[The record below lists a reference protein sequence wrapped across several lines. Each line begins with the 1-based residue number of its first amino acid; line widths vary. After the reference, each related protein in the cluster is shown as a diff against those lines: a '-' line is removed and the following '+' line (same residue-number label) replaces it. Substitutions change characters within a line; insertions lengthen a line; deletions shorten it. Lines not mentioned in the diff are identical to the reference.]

1 MEEQREFTNGFD
13 TAHVRPC
20 KGGDGWEL
28 LLNGTPQPS
37 IDLSYQDAVDAAERI
52 LTEPVSRPLLTEEE
66 RVLHTGEDGFTSAI
80 VKLETKNLLAYR
92 AKAIYSLAKSI
103 LNPGGDINEF
113 TFDVI
118 GGDDRMSLIR
128 FSAIPKPAAPAAAE
142 TTPAAKSSEEEQC
155 HDQNLWATD
164 KEIPGRE

>member
-103 LNPGGDINEF
+103 LNPGGDIDEF

-118 GGDDRMSLIR
+118 GYTEEQFRTETGGL
-128 FSAIPKPAAPAAAE
+128 AAAE

>member
-37 IDLSYQDAVDAAERI
+37 IDLSYQDAVDATERI

-92 AKAIYSLAKSI
+92 AKAIYSLAKAS
-103 LNPGGDINEF
+103 
-113 TFDVI
+113 
-118 GGDDRMSLIR
+118 
-128 FSAIPKPAAPAAAE
+128 
-142 TTPAAKSSEEEQC
+142 
-155 HDQNLWATD
+155 
-164 KEIPGRE
+164 

>member
-28 LLNGTPQPS
+28 LLYGTPQPS

-103 LNPGGDINEF
+103 LNPGGDIDEF

>member
-103 LNPGGDINEF
+103 LNPGGDI
-113 TFDVI
+113 